1 MKIIISEAQ
10 MNYLVKNIELNDS
23 ENQLHQFKKELLFQ
37 YKIHELRLNMFEYDS
52 EKENYL
58 NSIKRTY
65 TPYFKKNNTIPTKY
79 NQYVRLLHTRV
90 YIPSIKKGNKIKI
103 TRSCVKEF
111 LNVLNPSELL
121 FLLYAE

>member
-1 MKIIISEAQ
+1 MKIIISETQ

-23 ENQLHQFKKELLFQ
+23 ENQLHEFKKELLFQ

-65 TPYFKKNNTIPTKY
+65 TPYFKKII
-79 NQYVRLLHTRV
+79 Q
-90 YIPSIKKGNKIKI
+90 
-103 TRSCVKEF
+103 
-111 LNVLNPSELL
+111 
-121 FLLYAE
+121 